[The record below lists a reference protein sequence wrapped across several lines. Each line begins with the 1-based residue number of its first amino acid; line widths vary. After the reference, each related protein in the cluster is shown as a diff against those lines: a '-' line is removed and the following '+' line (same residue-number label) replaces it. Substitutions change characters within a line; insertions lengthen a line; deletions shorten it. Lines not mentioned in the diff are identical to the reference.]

1 LPDFAGIDN
10 EKYIFKK
17 PDITGRIMQLFRFAD
32 PEYLYLLL
40 LLPFLALLW
49 ILNEYRRRR
58 ALRRLGNIEIIKKLI
73 PELSEI
79 RPVLKFIFLMF
90 ALSLAIIMLARPQF
104 GSKLEEVK
112 RQGVEVI
119 LALDVSNSML
129 AEDIQPNRLERAKQA
144 ISKLVENLKND
155 KIGLI
160 VFAGDAYTQIPV
172 TTDYISAKMFL
183 SSIGPEMVPKQGTA
197 IGSAIDL
204 GIRSFS
210 QGTGRSK
217 AMVIITDGENHEDDP
232 VSKAREAA
240 AAGIVIHTI
249 GIGSTEGV
257 PISLDENG
265 KKDFMK
271 DSEGNTVISK
281 LDENI
286 LKEIAMT
293 ANGIYVRA
301 SNSNIRLE
309 EVYKEITKLKKQEL
323 EGKMFT
329 EYNDQFQIF
338 AGAVLLLLLIEFMI
352 MERKNRR
359 LSNLRIF
366 KLKV

>member
-1 LPDFAGIDN
+1 
-10 EKYIFKK
+10 
-17 PDITGRIMQLFRFAD
+17 MQLFRFANQ
-32 PEYLYLLL
+32 EYLYLLL
-40 LLPFLALLW
+40 LIPVITLIW
-49 ILNEYRRRR
+49 ILNEYRKRR
-58 ALRRLGNIEIIKKLI
+58 ALKRFGNMDLVKKLI
-73 PELSEI
+73 PEMSKT
-79 RPVLKFIFLMF
+79 RPVLKFIFQII
-90 ALSLAIIMLARPQF
+90 AISLAIIMLARPQF
-104 GSKLEEVK
+104 GSKIEEVK

-144 ISKLVENLKND
+144 ISRLVETLDND

-183 SSIGPEMVPKQGTA
+183 STIGPEMVPMQGTA

-204 GIRSFS
+204 GIRSFTP
-210 QGTGRSK
+210 GTGRSK
-217 AMVIITDGENHEDDP
+217 ALIIITDGENHEDDP
-232 VSKAREAA
+232 VAKAKEAA

-257 PISLDENG
+257 PISLSAAG
-265 KKDFMK
+265 KKDYLK
-271 DSEGNTVISK
+271 DTDGNTVISK

-286 LKEIAMT
+286 LKEIALA
-293 ANGIYVRA
+293 ANGRYVRA
-301 SNSNIRLE
+301 NNSNIGLD
-309 EVYKEITKLKKQEL
+309 EVFNEIKKLKKQEL

-338 AGAVLLLLLIEFMI
+338 AGATLLMLLIDFLI
-352 MERKNRR
+352 MDRKNRR

-366 KLKV
+366 KVKI